1 MRHPLTAVC
10 IAASLLAVSCTKS
23 NDIDERLLT
32 TYTSYVIERM
42 TPGDSALVQQRLDS
56 VLTANGYTPET
67 FFNELS
73 AYGKNPE
80 LMRTFYDSARGRIG
94 RMQAEISR

>member
-1 MRHPLTAVC
+1 MKHPLTAAC
-10 IAASLLAVSCTKS
+10 AAMVMLAAACKS
-23 NDIDERLLT
+23 GNDIDERLLD
-32 TYTSYVIERM
+32 TYTSYVVERM

-56 VLTANGYTPET
+56 VLTSNGYTPET

-80 LMRTFYDSARGRIG
+80 LMRTFYDSARARIG
-94 RMQAEISR
+94 SMQAEISR